1 MSFNCR
7 DFSFGGNGSSSAATC
22 IERSCSSNSP
32 LVVPL
37 KFRSAVHFENSY
49 SSVELSLLGS
59 GVSLNFE
66 YEGDMNSTKG

>member
-1 MSFNCR
+1 L
-7 DFSFGGNGSSSAATC
+7 
-22 IERSCSSNSP
+22 SP
-32 LVVPL
+32 LR
-37 KFRSAVHFENSY
+37 FRSAVHFETSY